1 LEEAIT
7 MLARLMT
14 DQPEMEFIHGQL
26 ARGYSNLAVAL
37 RQSGQR
43 DSAAQAGRHAEQ
55 EQDIVRHL
63 R

>member
-1 LEEAIT
+1 LLI
-7 MLARLMT
+7 

-43 DSAAQAGRHAEQ
+43 EAAAQAEQ
-55 EQDIVRHL
+55 YAQQERDLPGPL